1 VDKILNG
8 EDIVLAK
15 SLLNDLVVGEGYALL
30 VDFAVAALIDQ
41 LTNRLEV
48 RLAALTSDRVS
59 TFAVNEH
66 IPICD
71 VGLNKTEHLLSS
83 PCHLDKHAVVDLEQ
97 TEELQNLAGFGC
109 DFVDTACN

>member
-1 VDKILNG
+1 MDKILNG

-30 VDFAVAALIDQ
+30 VDFAVAALVDQ
-41 LTNRLEV
+41 LTNSLEV
-48 RLAALTSDRVS
+48 RLAALTSDHVS
-59 TFAVNEH
+59 TLAIDEH
-66 IPICD
+66 VPICD
-71 VGLNKTEHLLSS
+71 VRLNKTEHLLGS

-109 DFVDTACN
+109 DFVDAACD